1 MMLRLVAGCVAI
13 ALVAAAMA
21 VGLPF
26 RDALVLVGVAAAAG
40 LAAAAIGAALLHALR
55 SHPFSTQVVVVA
67 FTAVLAVAVGA
78 VTAAG
83 AMLLVSTDV
92 RPLLL
97 VIATAGS
104 VGMLVAVDLTHR
116 VDAQSRLL
124 EGYARDLA
132 EGVVPEEDVVGIREF
147 DALAAELRE
156 TAERLEQARARERA
170 MDQARRE
177 LVSWVSHDLRTPLS
191 GIRAIS
197 EALEDGVVTDAQ
209 TVSRYYA
216 TLRTETDRLAVLV
229 DDLFVLS
236 RISAGVLVLELEEAD
251 LSQLVSDALAAAA
264 PVAEAKGVRL
274 EGSTLGSLPAVPVA
288 TPELLRVLGNLLDNA
303 IRETPAQGEVQVQA
317 GVSHGLAFVDVRD
330 TCGGIPVSE
339 LERVFET
346 GFRGT
351 AARTPRSD
359 GGGGGLGL
367 TIARGLVEAQ
377 GGSLTVSN
385 REGGCAFRVQF
396 PLS

>member
-1 MMLRLVAGCVAI
+1 MRLYLVAVLAAV
-13 ALVAAAMA
+13 ALVVAAMS
-21 VGLPF
+21 VGLPL
-26 RDALVLVGVAAAAG
+26 RDALILVGVAAAAG
-40 LAAAAIGAALLHALR
+40 LAATAIGAALLHALR
-55 SHPFSTQVVVVA
+55 GQGFSTQVAIVA
-67 FTAVLAVAVGA
+67 FTAVFAVAVGA
-78 VTAAG
+78 VAAAG
-83 AMLLVSTDV
+83 AMLLASADV

-104 VGMLVAVDLTHR
+104 VGMLV
-116 VDAQSRLL
+116 
-124 EGYARDLA
+124 
-132 EGVVPEEDVVGIREF
+132 VGIREF
-147 DALAAELRE
+147 EALATEFRD
-156 TAERLEQARARERA
+156 TAEHLEGARARERS
-170 MDQARRE
+170 MERARRE
-177 LVSWVSHDLRTPLS
+177 LVSWISHDLRTPLS

-197 EALEDGVVTDAQ
+197 EALEDGVVTDAA

-216 TLRTETDRLAVLV
+216 TLRTETERLAALV

-236 RISAGVLVLELEEAD
+236 RISAGVLAFEREEAV
-251 LSQLVSDALAAAA
+251 LSDLVSDALAAAG

-274 EGSTLGSLPAVPVA
+274 EGRTLGHLPAVPVA

-303 IRETPAQGEVQVQA
+303 IRQTPADGTVDVEAWVT
-317 GVSHGLAFVDVRD
+317 GDHAFVEVRD
-330 TCGGIPVSE
+330 ACGGIPDDE

-367 TIARGLVEAQ
+367 AIARGLMEAHR
-377 GGSLTVSN
+377 GSLTVAN
-385 REGGCAFRVQF
+385 RERGCAFRLLL